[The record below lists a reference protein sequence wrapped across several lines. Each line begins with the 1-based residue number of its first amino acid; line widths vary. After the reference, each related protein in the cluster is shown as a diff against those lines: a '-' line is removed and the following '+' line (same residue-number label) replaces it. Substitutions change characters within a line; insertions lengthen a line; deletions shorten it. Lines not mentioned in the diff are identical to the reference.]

1 MSVTEE
7 KKTGQVSEYEENEVV
22 RQFKLDVAC
31 GKNWFLALLEAIG
44 RWTKPE
50 ETIGGRTYKYLIGG
64 EAFDWLLLAERLLYP
79 VKEKVPIDEVQNL
92 LFYGKPPV
100 VIAAE
105 EFETFFGETK
115 YRQYLNFF
123 YGITAEEALFLSVQE
138 EVRKD
143 RRNTIL
149 HSSSD
154 YEDEVYRRIYDE
166 TKTVL
171 LKQFRKDKGYHQ
183 SYSISLTESREFTY
197 WLFKYRVEHCDRS
210 RVASDTKKAME
221 FLKSQYA
228 NKLEKGEDYT

>member
-1 MSVTEE
+1 VTEE
-7 KKTGQVSEYEENEVV
+7 IKKAQISEYEENEVV

-44 RWTKPE
+44 RWTKQE
-50 ETIGGRTYKYLIGG
+50 EAVGERTYKYLIGG
-64 EAFDWLLLAERLLYP
+64 EAFDWLLLAERLLDT
-79 VKEKVPIDEVQNL
+79 VKDKVSINEVQDL
-92 LFYGKPPV
+92 LFNGKPPV

-143 RRNTIL
+143 RRNTII
-149 HSSSD
+149 HQPSD
-154 YEDEVYRRIYDE
+154 YEDEVYHRIYDE
-166 TKTVL
+166 SKTNL
-171 LKQFRKDKGYHQ
+171 LTQFRKERGYHQ
-183 SYSISLTESREFTY
+183 NSSISLTEYREFTY

-210 RVASDTKKAME
+210 RVASDTKKAMD
-221 FLKSQYA
+221 FLKIQYI
-228 NKLEKGEDYT
+228 NKLEKGEDYG